1 MYISDKIKVLKLIK
15 IIFNLI
21 HKLKEILF
29 NLLILEKKK
38 ILYKVQLSIIIK
50 IKMNKEIEEKLK
62 ILEIL
67 KLMNMNLKLMK
78 KEI

>member
-38 ILYKVQLSIIIK
+38 ILYKVQLLIIIK
-50 IKMNKEIEEKLK
+50 IKMSKEIEEKLK
-62 ILEIL
+62 ILGIL
-67 KLMNMNLKLMK
+67 KLMIMNLKLMK